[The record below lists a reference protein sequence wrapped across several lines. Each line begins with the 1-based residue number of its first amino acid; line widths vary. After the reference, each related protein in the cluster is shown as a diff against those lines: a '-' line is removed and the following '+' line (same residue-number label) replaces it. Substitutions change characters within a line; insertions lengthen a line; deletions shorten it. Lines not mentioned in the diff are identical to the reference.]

1 MFKPETYQLKLLSS
15 VDKQIGAYA
24 KDKNAERLHQI
35 RVLIKKIKAVDS
47 LRSFAS
53 KKKQGGVKLK
63 PLYKSAG
70 KIREIQILLKLVQA
84 LPGFPKKI
92 KEQLK
97 INLKAEQK
105 YFLEKL
111 PKFSKQI
118 KKVHNELSVNGTRL
132 GLKIIKKYFTLETQ
146 KAQLAFKL
154 KQREAMHAFRK
165 ELKNSLYVY
174 DALPKKTQ
182 KLIPLKTN
190 EIVNLQEKLGDWHDA
205 YSAIFYL
212 SKLKPQVNIQGHLL
226 KLKRQEKAQFISLQ
240 KMQMPK
246 L

>member
-1 MFKPETYQLKLLSS
+1 M
-15 VDKQIGAYA
+15 
-24 KDKNAERLHQI
+24 
-35 RVLIKKIKAVDS
+35 DS

-84 LPGFPKKI
+84 LPGFPKNI

-118 KKVHNELSVNGTRL
+118 KKVQNELSNHRTQL
-132 GLKIIKKYFTLETQ
+132 SLKIIKKYFTLETQ
-146 KAQLAFKL
+146 KAQVAFKL

-165 ELKNSLYVY
+165 ELKNSWYVY

-182 KLIPLKTN
+182 KLILLKTV
-190 EIVNLQEKLGDWHDA
+190 EIKTLQEKLGNWHDT
-205 YSAIFYL
+205 YSAIYYL
-212 SKLKPQVNIQGHLL
+212 SKLKFHVSINTHVQ
-226 KLKRQEKAQFISLQ
+226 KLKTLERSQFKILSGL
-240 KMQMPK
+240 P
-246 L
+246 LILN